1 MATKQHRDEK
11 RKIIYVSLIFIVL
24 AAMYFM
30 PASALGQT
38 LPEKVVRFR
47 IAYPVAALALLG
59 AYLGMGWKFVLAFLF
74 SCTGDAMGAY
84 GSFFGQMGYFA
95 AAHVMLIGA
104 FAERLWKGRKEV
116 AGKITGKKGATSQN
130 GGADDF
136 WNSRSWK
143 TLVGLTVAAVLAF
156 AFALVIPNVPEAA
169 LQIGCGVYAVL
180 IAAMFWLSLMQR
192 SPLFAVGAA
201 LFLISDMIL
210 SWNKFVGPVTGE
222 KWLIMVPYYL
232 GQMLIWLGA
241 VGLMKAETGSDAGA
255 ENMSRQENMSNMVSR
270 KGKQ

>member
-1 MATKQHRDEK
+1 MKQNKND
-11 RKIIYVSLIFIVL
+11 RKVIYISLIFIVL

-38 LPEKVVRFR
+38 FPEKVVRFR
-47 IAYPVAALALLG
+47 IAYPVAALALMG

-95 AAHVMLIGA
+95 AAHVMLIWA
-104 FAERLWKGRKEV
+104 FAEGLLKGRRG
-116 AGKITGKKGATSQN
+116 ADGKITGRKVAASPN
-130 GGADDF
+130 GEAEDF
-136 WNSRSWK
+136 RNSRIWK
-143 TLVGLTVAAVLAF
+143 ALIGLTVAAVLIF
-156 AFALVIPNVPEAA
+156 AFALVIPSVPEAA

-180 IAAMFWLSLMQR
+180 IAAMFGLSLMQR

-210 SWNKFVGPVTGE
+210 SWNKFVGPVTAE
-222 KWLIMVPYYL
+222 RWLIMVPYYL
-232 GQMLIWLGA
+232 GQLLLWLGA
-241 VGLMKAETGSDAGA
+241 AGLMKAETGSGAGA
-255 ENMSRQENMSNMVSR
+255 
-270 KGKQ
+270 

>member
-1 MATKQHRDEK
+1 MKQDK
-11 RKIIYVSLIFIVL
+11 SNRKIIYISLIFIVL
-24 AAMYFM
+24 AAMYLM
-30 PASALGQT
+30 PAAALEQM

-95 AAHVMLIGA
+95 AAHIILIWA
-104 FAERLWKGRKEV
+104 FAEELWKVR
-116 AGKITGKKGATSQN
+116 
-130 GGADDF
+130 
-136 WNSRSWK
+136 K
-143 TLVGLTVAAVLAF
+143 TLVGLAVTAALVF
-156 AFALVIPNVPEAA
+156 AFALVIPRVPEPG

-180 IAAMFWLSLMQR
+180 ITAMFGLSLMQR
-192 SPLFAVGAA
+192 SPLFAIGAA

-210 SWNKFVGPVTGE
+210 SWNKFVGPVTAE

-232 GQMLIWLGA
+232 GQLLIWLGA
-241 VGLMKAETGSDAGA
+241 ATLMKDVKE
-255 ENMSRQENMSNMVSR
+255 
-270 KGKQ
+270 

>member
-1 MATKQHRDEK
+1 MKQDK
-11 RKIIYVSLIFIVL
+11 SNRKIIYISLIFIVL
-24 AAMYFM
+24 AAMYLM
-30 PASALGQT
+30 PAAALEQM

-95 AAHVMLIGA
+95 LAHILLIWA
-104 FAERLWKGRKEV
+104 FAEELWKVR
-116 AGKITGKKGATSQN
+116 
-130 GGADDF
+130 
-136 WNSRSWK
+136 K
-143 TLVGLTVAAVLAF
+143 TLVGLAVSAALVF
-156 AFALVIPNVPEAA
+156 AFALVIPKVPEPG

-180 IAAMFWLSLMQR
+180 ITAMFGLSLMQR
-192 SPLFAVGAA
+192 SPLFAIGAA

-210 SWNKFVGPVTGE
+210 SWNKFVGPVTAE

-232 GQMLIWLGA
+232 GQLLIWLGA
-241 VGLMKAETGSDAGA
+241 ATSMKTGSGNDAPKD
-255 ENMSRQENMSNMVSR
+255 RCHQP
-270 KGKQ
+270 